1 LRQARLGSELIRIHI
16 HSTDG
21 AVDSPPRITFV
32 NAWGYESRIIQLVII
47 GRETSGGGGGGGGGN
62 NGGGGRRCHIVDGIL
77 ECEIG
82 EDGNTGGGTGGYTRT
97 ATGGG
102 QSQTQVIAT
111 IDLRDRPIVLP
122 PGVRLTIDPAQI
134 GLSYPTFKRMA
145 DQIRSIHA
153 YTEAGNSF
161 GSTWGFPR
169 EDNLAGRTVATTY
182 NATTTDVWYVP
193 SLTWIN
199 NTFTRS
205 SYITMGPIP
214 PVENATIKAINHFE
228 KSVLRFA
235 LNPSLRSISSSSWG
249 SSGEPS
255 DPQAPMPSN
264 SFTPVDTGIDRYLW
278 CWDGGRTDQYGRQ
291 WCENFNN
298 RDDWYWYPLQQY
310 VAVEGQAKTVEGGS
324 YYTIFNGPVLY
335 TQSFTVNLGVD
346 EGARSE
352 PWRPPPE
359 RYAQVVVTYRL
370 VRVEITPNPPGFQV
384 QTATV
389 TRTGMVLQPT
399 VGFTYTH
406 TYITTTCSWTWD
418 RYNGWQYN
426 CRNIPATTTDTVT
439 GRGPSITAFNKG
451 GMMTMLLY
459 SGGPDIYCYEDYSSE
474 PYYKCKKLPEFT
486 YGGERVDFR
495 LDITQ
500 LPDTARK
507 TYTGYIYKLASDYY
521 CDYSGCRWREY
532 QYNAGPFN
540 GYLAYATQILQ
551 LLPRS
556 DMRAMYVF
564 LPPGNYTVNRYY
576 VVDSIQVNTYVP
588 PPPSPPSGP
597 ITPSTRGPDPS
608 VTATHTVIC
617 DVVAASPPGDSGGG
631 SSGSGS
637 SGSGSGG
644 VSVQA
649 LARYVRVCR

>member
-1 LRQARLGSELIRIHI
+1 MVAMRASWRKGLSGAVSAIVIAVVLVAGLASASYINLTAARYNEAQMQEALRQARLGSELIRIHI

-32 NAWGYESRIIQLVII
+32 NAWGYESRIIQLVVIA
-47 GRETSGGGGGGGGGN
+47 RNMTP
-62 NGGGGRRCHIVDGIL
+62 
-77 ECEIG
+77 
-82 EDGNTGGGTGGYTRT
+82 
-97 ATGGG
+97 
-102 QSQTQVIAT
+102 IAT
-111 IDLRDRPIVLP
+111 IDLRGRPIVLP
-122 PGVRLTIDPAQI
+122 PGSRMTIEPSQI

-145 DQIRSIHA
+145 DELRSIHA

-169 EDNLAGRTVATTY
+169 EDNMAGRTVATTY
-182 NATTTDVWYVP
+182 NVTTTEVWYVP

-205 SYITMGPIP
+205 SYITIGPIP
-214 PVENATIKAINHFE
+214 PVGNAIIKAVNHFE

-235 LNPSLRSISSSSWG
+235 LNPSLKSISSSSWG

-264 SFTPVDTGIDRYLW
+264 SFTPVDTGVDRYLW
-278 CWDGGRTDQYGRQ
+278 CWDGGNGNNCNTL
-291 WCENFNN
+291 NN

-310 VAVEGQAKTVEGGS
+310 VAVEGQTKIVEGGT
-324 YYTIFNGPVLY
+324 YHTLFNGPAFY
-335 TQSFTVNLGVD
+335 TQSFTVNLGTD

-370 VRVEITPNPPGFQV
+370 ARVEITPDPPGFQV

-399 VGFTYTH
+399 VGIRYTTTYT
-406 TYITTTCSWTWD
+406 IQNKPVTTT
-418 RYNGWQYN
+418 
-426 CRNIPATTTDTVT
+426 VT
-439 GRGPSITAFNKG
+439 IITGLGPMITAFNKG

-459 SGGPDIYCYEDYSSE
+459 NGGPDIYCYEDYSSE
-474 PYYKCKKLPEFT
+474 PYYKCKRLPEFT
-486 YGGERVDFR
+486 YDGQRVDFR

-507 TYTGYIYKLASDYY
+507 TYTGYIYKLASEWYCYY
-521 CDYSGCRWREY
+521 GCWWREY

-556 DMRAMYVF
+556 DMQAMYVF

-576 VVDSIQVNTYVP
+576 MVDSIQVNTYVP
-588 PPPSPPSGP
+588 STPRYEPIISSGEGPPP
-597 ITPSTRGPDPS
+597 
-608 VTATHTVIC
+608 VTGTTHTVIC
-617 DVVAASPPGDSGGG
+617 DVVAASPPGNSVGSSSGGG
-631 SSGSGS
+631 TSSSGS
-637 SGSGSGG
+637 SG
-644 VSVQA
+644 VLVQA
-649 LARYVRVCR
+649 LARYIRVCR

>member
-1 LRQARLGSELIRIHI
+1 MKASWRKGLSGAVSAIVIAVVLVAGLASASYINLTTARYNEAQMQEALRQARLGSELIRIHI

-47 GRETSGGGGGGGGGN
+47 ARNMTP
-62 NGGGGRRCHIVDGIL
+62 
-77 ECEIG
+77 
-82 EDGNTGGGTGGYTRT
+82 
-97 ATGGG
+97 
-102 QSQTQVIAT
+102 IAT
-111 IDLRDRPIVLP
+111 IDLRGRPIVLP
-122 PGVRLTIDPAQI
+122 PGSRMTLEPSQI

-145 DQIRSIHA
+145 DELRSIHA

-169 EDNLAGRTVATTY
+169 EDNMAGRTVATTY
-182 NATTTDVWYVP
+182 NVTTTDVWYIP

-205 SYITMGPIP
+205 SYITIGPIP
-214 PVENATIKAINHFE
+214 PVENATIKAVNHFE

-235 LNPSLRSISSSSWG
+235 LNPSLRSISSSSWR

-255 DPQAPMPSN
+255 DPQVPIPSN

-278 CWDGGRTDQYGRQ
+278 CWDGGRRNQDGAQ
-291 WCENFNN
+291 WCETLNN
-298 RDDWYWYPLQQY
+298 REDWYWYPLQQY
-310 VAVEGQAKTVEGGS
+310 VAVEGQTKIIEGGT
-324 YYTIFNGPVLY
+324 YHTLFNGPVFY
-335 TQSFTVNLGVD
+335 TQSFTVNLGPD

-370 VRVEITPNPPGFQV
+370 ARVEITPNPPGFQV
-384 QTATV
+384 QTATM

-399 VGFTYTH
+399 VGFAYTH

-418 RYNGWQYN
+418 WYDGWQYI
-426 CRNIPATTTDTVT
+426 CRDIPATTTGTVT
-439 GRGPSITAFNKG
+439 GRGPTITAFNKG

-474 PYYKCKKLPEFT
+474 PYYKCKRLPDFT
-486 YGGERVDFR
+486 YDGQRVDFR

-507 TYTGYIYKLASDYY
+507 TYTGYIYKLTSTWGCYY
-521 CDYSGCRWREY
+521 GCGWKEY

-556 DMRAMYVF
+556 DMRAMYVL

-576 VVDSIQVNTYVP
+576 VVDNIQVNTYVP
-588 PPPSPPSGP
+588 PPPSPPPGP
-597 ITPSTRGPDPS
+597 ITPSTRGPDTS
-608 VTATHTVIC
+608 TTHTVIC